1 MDFLARREYLGTEL
15 AQRLRQYDFE
25 PLLIEQE
32 LAKLVSEGLLSD
44 ARFVDSF
51 ISARQR
57 RGQGPERIHAELL
70 QRGAAVSLIEDFLD
84 SRSET
89 WMSSLRDVYVKRF
102 GTEITQDFK
111 QRSRQQ
117 RFLRYR
123 GFTAEQISRLFK
135 QNDIDE

>member
-70 QRGAAVSLIEDFLD
+70 QRGAAASLIEDFLD